1 MDNLKE
7 IEKSEMPVLQDLK
20 KMLVISVLYTH

>member
-1 MDNLKE
+1 MNNFKE